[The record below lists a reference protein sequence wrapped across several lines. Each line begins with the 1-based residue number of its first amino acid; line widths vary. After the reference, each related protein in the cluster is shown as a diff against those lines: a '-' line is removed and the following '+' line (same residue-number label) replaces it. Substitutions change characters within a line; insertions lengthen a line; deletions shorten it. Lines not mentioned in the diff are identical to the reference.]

1 MSNDTYEMGAV
12 STPLETFEW
21 DDAWIEQAN
30 DQETPRVLYIGDS
43 ISRGTR
49 RVATLRT
56 DEKIYF
62 DGFATSKAVDNP
74 YFAPALSVFAKQQ
87 ARRGAVVFNNGLH
100 GWHLK
105 DDTEYKAHYER
116 MVQYLLEEFPD
127 TPIALVL
134 TTYVNSEVRAERVI
148 ARNNAV
154 KEVAEK
160 YSLPVIDLYTVSKDH
175 ADLLTPD
182 NVHFTQVGYELL
194 ADAMIAGVARLSEEL
209 QIVE

>member
-1 MSNDTYEMGAV
+1 MSNDTYETGAV
-12 STPLETFEW
+12 CTPLETFEW

-30 DQETPRVLYIGDS
+30 DREKPRVLYIGDS

-49 RVATLRT
+49 RVATFRSG
-56 DEKIYF
+56 ERIYF

-87 ARRGAVVFNNGLH
+87 ARREAVVFNNGLH

-105 DDTEYKAHYER
+105 DDTEYKEHYER
-116 MVQYLLEEFPD
+116 MVQYLLEEFSD

-134 TTYVNSEVRAERVI
+134 TTYVNSEVRYDRVI
-148 ARNNAV
+148 ARNKAAT
-154 KEVAEK
+154 EIAEK
-160 YSLPVIDLYTVSKDH
+160 YGLAVIDLYTVSKDH

-182 NVHFTQVGYELL
+182 NVHFTQAGYELL
-194 ADAMIAGVARLSEEL
+194 ADALIAGVTNLSPKL
-209 QIVE
+209 KV